1 MVDLNYSP
9 AEIAMIRSTIEST
22 IRAMDVELDSVEAK
36 CRPLEGD
43 TFQGAAQQAYLES
56 KEIWREAALEI
67 AQTMN
72 RLAVAVSDAG
82 DSMSAADQQAASWFA
97 Q

>member
-1 MVDLNYSP
+1 
-9 AEIAMIRSTIEST
+9 MIRSTIEST
-22 IRAMDVELDSVEAK
+22 IRALDAELDSVELK
-36 CRPLEGD
+36 CKPLEGEAF
-43 TFQGAAQQAYLES
+43 TGAAQQAYLES
-56 KEIWREAALEI
+56 KSIWREAALEI